1 METITMCNDYVPG
14 SVPGIIFRLQDGAQT
29 LYHSTGI
36 VARPEDA
43 ERDLTLRSELD
54 RHCLAMCKAYT
65 LMQVR
70 RMDMTSRI
78 FENEISRVLSN
89 ACLFQLKRKAEPIY
103 PRLLR
108 YIDEAHRDGVM
119 GEGRYAVAM
128 GKAAKLHRYLTIIG
142 RTALTA
148 REFTADMLLE
158 FRQFIYDEYQYVPLH
173 PELYP
178 RQSGHRPP
186 HKRLRDATVVHDLKL
201 LQAFFAE
208 LENTGEIRRSPFRKI
223 SAEKRRIIMHVMY
236 DAPVF
241 LKAEELDLV
250 MSTAVP
256 ASLQWAKDLFVLNC
270 ALGCRIGDLL
280 RLTMDKVAVSDEGIP
295 YVHYIPSKTARA
307 MAINKEV
314 ETPLIRP
321 ALEIIERTR
330 LHLMGPNQHYGKQRY
345 NEALR
350 RLLQYCGITRNV
362 SLFCPET
369 GDNVYRPIYQV
380 ASSKLARKTHVDML
394 TKVQINYYAAGLHR
408 EGSGSVFRY
417 TSLDLSDRFAL
428 LNAAFGTDDYR
439 VGKTI

>member
-1 METITMCNDYVPG
+1 MRKP
-14 SVPGIIFRLQDGAQT
+14 
-29 LYHSTGI
+29 
-36 VARPEDA
+36 
-43 ERDLTLRSELD
+43 SEP
-54 RHCLAMCKAYT
+54 
-65 LMQVR
+65 
-70 RMDMTSRI
+70 
-78 FENEISRVLSN
+78 LS
-89 ACLFQLKRKAEPIY
+89 

-108 YIDEAHRDGVM
+108 YINEAHRDGVM
-119 GEGRYAVAM
+119 GDGRYAVAL
-128 GKAAKLHRYLTIIG
+128 GKAAKLHRFLTIIG

-148 REFTADMLLE
+148 REFSADMLLE
-158 FRQFIYDEYQYVPLH
+158 FRHFIYDEFEYVPRY

-186 HKRLRDATVVHDLKL
+186 QKRLRDATVVHDLKL
-201 LQAFFAE
+201 LQAFYAE

-241 LKAEELDLV
+241 LKAEELGLV
-250 MSTAVP
+250 MTTAVP

-270 ALGCRIGDLL
+270 TLGCRIGDLL

-295 YVHYIPSKTARA
+295 YVHYIPSKTARSLTV
-307 MAINKEV
+307 NKEV

-321 ALEIIERTR
+321 ALEIIKRTR

-350 RLLQYCGITRNV
+350 QLLHYCGISRNV

-369 GDNVYRPIYQV
+369 GDNVYRPIWQV

-408 EGSGSVFRY
+408 EGSGAVFRY

-428 LNAAFGTDDYR
+428 LNVAFGTADYR
-439 VGKTI
+439 VDKSLTPSE